1 MENRELT
8 IIAAVSI
15 NNVIGNNNKLI
26 WKLSNDLKRFKNL
39 TTNHSVIMGRKTFE
53 SLPNPL
59 PDRDNIVITRDT
71 NYSKPNIQVCSSIE
85 DAINLTKTDTQ
96 PFIIGGGEIYSQ
108 TINIVDKIELTRVH
122 EEFDGDAYFPE
133 IPLDIFELINEEN
146 YNSDFENYNSETNSD
161 SDNSLNNSYYNNSHY
176 ENET

>member
-59 PDRDNIVITRDT
+59 PNRDNIVITRDT

-122 EEFDGDAYFPE
+122 KEFDGDAYFPE

-146 YNSDFENYNSETNSD
+146 YNSDLENEF
-161 SDNSLNNSYYNNSHY
+161 DNSYLTYKKR
-176 ENET
+176 

>member
-15 NNVIGNNNKLI
+15 NNVIGNKNKLI

-59 PDRDNIVITRDT
+59 PDRNNIVITRDT

-96 PFIIGGGEIYSQ
+96 PFIIGGGEIYTQ

-122 EEFDGDAYFPE
+122 EEFDGDSYFPE
-133 IPLDIFELINEEN
+133 IPLDIFKLINEEN
-146 YNSDFENYNSETNSD
+146 YNSD
-161 SDNSLNNSYYNNSHY
+161 L
-176 ENET
+176 ENEFDYSYLTYKKR

>member
-26 WKLSNDLKRFKNL
+26 WKLSNDLKRFRNL

-53 SLPNPL
+53 SLTNPL

-146 YNSDFENYNSETNSD
+146 YNSD
-161 SDNSLNNSYYNNSHY
+161 L
-176 ENET
+176 ENEFDYSYLTYKKR

>member
-15 NNVIGNNNKLI
+15 NNIIGNKNKLI

-59 PDRDNIVITRDT
+59 PHRNNIVITRDT

-96 PFIIGGGEIYSQ
+96 PFIIGGGEIYTQ

-146 YNSDFENYNSETNSD
+146 YNSD
-161 SDNSLNNSYYNNSHY
+161 L
-176 ENET
+176 ENEFDYSYLTYKKR

>member
-15 NNVIGNNNKLI
+15 NNIIGNKNKLI
-26 WKLSNDLKRFKNL
+26 WKLSNDLKRFRNL

-85 DAINLTKTDTQ
+85 DAINLTKIDTQ
-96 PFIIGGGEIYSQ
+96 PFIIGGGQIYTQ

-146 YNSDFENYNSETNSD
+146 YNSD
-161 SDNSLNNSYYNNSHY
+161 L
-176 ENET
+176 ENEFDYSYLTYKKR

>member
-59 PDRDNIVITRDT
+59 PGRDNIVITRDT

-96 PFIIGGGEIYSQ
+96 PFIIGGGEIYTQ
-108 TINIVDKIELTRVH
+108 TINIVDRIELTRVH

-146 YNSDFENYNSETNSD
+146 YNSD
-161 SDNSLNNSYYNNSHY
+161 L
-176 ENET
+176 ENEFDYSYLTYKKR

>member
-85 DAINLTKTDTQ
+85 DAINLTNTDTQ

-146 YNSDFENYNSETNSD
+146 YNSD
-161 SDNSLNNSYYNNSHY
+161 L
-176 ENET
+176 ENEFDYSYLTYKKR

>member
-59 PDRDNIVITRDT
+59 PDRNNIVITRDT

-122 EEFDGDAYFPE
+122 KEFDGDAYFPE

-146 YNSDFENYNSETNSD
+146 YNSD
-161 SDNSLNNSYYNNSHY
+161 L
-176 ENET
+176 ENEFDYSYLTYKKR

>member
-26 WKLSNDLKRFKNL
+26 WKLSNDLKRFRNL

-71 NYSKPNIQVCSSIE
+71 NYLKPNIQVCSSIE

-146 YNSDFENYNSETNSD
+146 YNSD
-161 SDNSLNNSYYNNSHY
+161 L
-176 ENET
+176 ENEFDYSYLTYKKR

>member
-146 YNSDFENYNSETNSD
+146 YNSD
-161 SDNSLNNSYYNNSHY
+161 L
-176 ENET
+176 ENEFDYSYLTYKKK

>member
-26 WKLSNDLKRFKNL
+26 WKLSNDLKRFRNL

-53 SLPNPL
+53 SLSNPL

-122 EEFDGDAYFPE
+122 KEFDGDAYFPE
-133 IPLDIFELINEEN
+133 IPLDIFELINKEN
-146 YNSDFENYNSETNSD
+146 YNSD
-161 SDNSLNNSYYNNSHY
+161 L
-176 ENET
+176 ENEFDYSYLTYKKR

>member
-15 NNVIGNNNKLI
+15 NNIIGNKNKLI

-59 PDRDNIVITRDT
+59 PDRNNIVITRDT

-96 PFIIGGGEIYSQ
+96 PFIIGGGEIYTQ
-108 TINIVDKIELTRVH
+108 TINIVDRIELTRVH

-146 YNSDFENYNSETNSD
+146 YNSD
-161 SDNSLNNSYYNNSHY
+161 L
-176 ENET
+176 ENEFDYSYLTYKKR

>member
-59 PDRDNIVITRDT
+59 PDRDNIVITRDA

-96 PFIIGGGEIYSQ
+96 PFIIGGGQIYTQ

-133 IPLDIFELINEEN
+133 IPLDIFKLINEEN
-146 YNSDFENYNSETNSD
+146 YNSD
-161 SDNSLNNSYYNNSHY
+161 L
-176 ENET
+176 ENEFDYSYLTYKKR

>member
-26 WKLSNDLKRFKNL
+26 WKLSNDLRRFRDL

-53 SLPNPL
+53 SLPEPL
-59 PDRDNIVITRDT
+59 PNRDNIVITRDT
-71 NYSKPNIQVCSSIE
+71 NYSKPGIQVCSSIE
-85 DAINLTKTDTQ
+85 DAISLTKKDIQ
-96 PFIIGGGEIYSQ
+96 PYIIGGGEIYSQ

-122 EEFDGDAYFPE
+122 QEFDGDAYFPE

-146 YNSDFENYNSETNSD
+146 HNSD
-161 SDNSLNNSYYNNSHY
+161 L
-176 ENET
+176 ENEFDYSYLTYIKR

>member
-59 PDRDNIVITRDT
+59 PDRNNIVITRDT

-122 EEFDGDAYFPE
+122 EEFDGDSYFPE

-146 YNSDFENYNSETNSD
+146 YNSD
-161 SDNSLNNSYYNNSHY
+161 L
-176 ENET
+176 ENEFDYSYLTYKKK

>member
-15 NNVIGNNNKLI
+15 NNVIGNKNKLI
-26 WKLSNDLKRFKNL
+26 WNLPNDLKRFKKL
-39 TTNHSVIMGRKTFE
+39 TTGHSVIMGRKTFD

-59 PDRDNIVITRDT
+59 PNRDNIVITRNTD
-71 NYSKPNIQVCSSIE
+71 YSNSDVKVCSSIE

-108 TINIVDKIELTRVH
+108 TINLADKIELTRVYKK
-122 EEFDGDAYFPE
+122 FDGDAYFPE
-133 IPLDIFELINEEN
+133 IPLDIFELINEER
-146 YNSDFENYNSETNSD
+146 YNSNT
-161 SDNSLNNSYYNNSHY
+161 
-176 ENET
+176 ENEFDYSFLTYKKR

>member
-15 NNVIGNNNKLI
+15 NNIIGNKNKLI

-59 PDRDNIVITRDT
+59 PDRNNIVITRDT

-96 PFIIGGGEIYSQ
+96 PFIIGGGEIYNQ

-146 YNSDFENYNSETNSD
+146 YNSD
-161 SDNSLNNSYYNNSHY
+161 L
-176 ENET
+176 ENEFDYSYLTYKKR

>member
-8 IIAAVSI
+8 ITAAVSI
-15 NNVIGNNNKLI
+15 NNIIGNKNKLI

-59 PDRDNIVITRDT
+59 PDRNNIVITRDT

-96 PFIIGGGEIYSQ
+96 PFIIGGGEIYTQ

-146 YNSDFENYNSETNSD
+146 YNSD
-161 SDNSLNNSYYNNSHY
+161 L
-176 ENET
+176 ENEFDYSYLTYKKR

>member
-53 SLPNPL
+53 TLPNPL

-96 PFIIGGGEIYSQ
+96 PFIIGGGQIYTQ

-133 IPLDIFELINEEN
+133 IPLDIFELINKEN
-146 YNSDFENYNSETNSD
+146 YNSD
-161 SDNSLNNSYYNNSHY
+161 L
-176 ENET
+176 ENEFDYSYLTYKKR

>member
-15 NNVIGNNNKLI
+15 NNVIGNKNKLI

-59 PDRDNIVITRDT
+59 PDRNNIVITRDT

-146 YNSDFENYNSETNSD
+146 YNSD
-161 SDNSLNNSYYNNSHY
+161 L
-176 ENET
+176 ENEFDYSYLTYKKR

>member
-122 EEFDGDAYFPE
+122 KEFDGDAYFPE

-146 YNSDFENYNSETNSD
+146 YNSD
-161 SDNSLNNSYYNNSHY
+161 L
-176 ENET
+176 ENEFDYSYLTYKKR

>member
-15 NNVIGNNNKLI
+15 NNVIGNDNKLI

-85 DAINLTKTDTQ
+85 DAINLTKIDTQ
-96 PFIIGGGEIYSQ
+96 PFIIGGGQIYTQ

-146 YNSDFENYNSETNSD
+146 YNSD
-161 SDNSLNNSYYNNSHY
+161 L
-176 ENET
+176 ENEFDYSYLTYKKR

>member
-15 NNVIGNNNKLI
+15 NNIIGNKNKLI

-96 PFIIGGGEIYSQ
+96 PFIIGGGEIYTQ

-146 YNSDFENYNSETNSD
+146 YNSD
-161 SDNSLNNSYYNNSHY
+161 L
-176 ENET
+176 ENEFNYSYLTYKKR

>member
-71 NYSKPNIQVCSSIE
+71 NYSEPNIQVCSSIE

-96 PFIIGGGEIYSQ
+96 PFIIGGGEIYTQ

-146 YNSDFENYNSETNSD
+146 YNSD
-161 SDNSLNNSYYNNSHY
+161 L
-176 ENET
+176 ENEFDYSYLTYKKR

>member
-15 NNVIGNNNKLI
+15 NNVIGNDNKLI

-53 SLPNPL
+53 TLPNPL

-96 PFIIGGGEIYSQ
+96 PFIIGGGEIYRQ

-133 IPLDIFELINEEN
+133 IPLDIFELINKEN
-146 YNSDFENYNSETNSD
+146 YNSD
-161 SDNSLNNSYYNNSHY
+161 L
-176 ENET
+176 ENEFDYSYLTYKKR

>member
-59 PDRDNIVITRDT
+59 PDRNNIVITRDT

-96 PFIIGGGEIYSQ
+96 PFIIGGGEIYRQ

-146 YNSDFENYNSETNSD
+146 YNSD
-161 SDNSLNNSYYNNSHY
+161 L
-176 ENET
+176 ENEFDYSYLTYRKR

>member
-53 SLPNPL
+53 TLPNPL

-146 YNSDFENYNSETNSD
+146 YNSD
-161 SDNSLNNSYYNNSHY
+161 L
-176 ENET
+176 ENEFDYSYLTYKKR